1 MLPGVKSMA
10 RRRSWSRLAAVPVI
24 LAVIAGCASPAPP
37 PTLQPSA
44 VAGSPSAS
52 GATPGPSSVPLA
64 WTDCG
69 APFECATLSVP
80 LDYATGGAAVAHIS
94 LIRLPASDHARRIG
108 SLVTNPGGPGGSGVD
123 FVRADA
129 TQIFPAAVRERFD
142 IVGFDPRGVGLSTP
156 VRCDADL
163 EAYLSADPDPVTAA
177 QWTALATADRA
188 FATACGANAGP
199 LLGDVS
205 TVAAARDL
213 DRLRAA
219 LGDAKLTY
227 VGYSYGTFLGA
238 TYAGLFPDHVRALV
252 LDAAVDPALDLLGR
266 LRGQAASFEGA
277 LDRFLASCA
286 ANPSCDFYEG
296 GASGRAFDRLIAGL
310 VRKPLPAPLVG
321 GGRAATAGMAWNA
334 ILGALYS
341 PGFGWPYLARALGL
355 AAQGDG
361 SLLLATADALN
372 GRKPDGEY
380 SNEVE
385 ANSAINCVD
394 EPAPTDPAAYMT
406 LAQQLV
412 RTAPRVGRVLAATGL
427 TCAFWPVHPT
437 AAPASIK
444 AAGAPPIVV
453 IGGTGDPATPYA
465 WSVALAQE
473 LSSGVLLTRT
483 GEGHGSY
490 GFGTPCIDTPV
501 DAYLLDLTAPV
512 KGTVC
517 K

>member
-1 MLPGVKSMA
+1 MLDPVMA
-10 RRRSWSRLAAVPVI
+10 IARWRSWRRPVAGALA
-24 LAVIAGCASPAPP
+24 LAVTAGCASPAPT
-37 PTLQPSA
+37 PTPLPSA
-44 VAGSPSAS
+44 VAPSPSSSAP
-52 GATPGPSSVPLA
+52 APRPSSGPLA

-80 LDYATGGAAVAHIS
+80 LDYAAGGPSIAHIS
-94 LIRLPASDHARRIG
+94 LIRLPASDHAQRIG

-123 FVRADA
+123 FVRQDA
-129 TQIFPAAVRERFD
+129 VTIFPAAVRDRFD

-156 VRCDADL
+156 VRCEADL
-163 EAYLSADPDPVTAA
+163 EAYLSADPDPVTAT
-177 QWTALATADRA
+177 QWAALGAADRA
-188 FATACGANAGP
+188 FATACGAAAGP
-199 LLGDVS
+199 LLGEVS
-205 TVAAARDL
+205 TVSAARDL
-213 DRLRAA
+213 DLLRAA
-219 LGDAKLTY
+219 LGDATLTY

-238 TYAGLFPDHVRALV
+238 TYAGLFADRIRALV
-252 LDAAVDPALDLLGR
+252 LDAAVDPALDLVGR
-266 LRGQAASFEGA
+266 LRGQASSFEGA
-277 LDRFLASCA
+277 LDRFLAWCSA
-286 ANPSCDFYEG
+286 DPRCDFYEG
-296 GASGRAFDRLIAGL
+296 GASARAFDRLMAGL
-310 VRKPLPAPLVG
+310 DRKPLPAPLVG
-321 GGRAATAGMAWNA
+321 GGRTATAGSAWSA

-385 ANSAINCVD
+385 ANSAINCAD

-412 RTAPRVGRVLAATGL
+412 KAAPRVGRVLAASGL
-427 TCAFWPVHPT
+427 TCAFWRVRPT
-437 AAPASIK
+437 ATPAPVR

-465 WSVALAQE
+465 WSVALAKE

-490 GFGTPCIDTPV
+490 GLGTPCIDGLV
-501 DAYLLDLTAPV
+501 DAYLLDLTVPA
-512 KGTVC
+512 GSTVC

>member
-1 MLPGVKSMA
+1 
-10 RRRSWSRLAAVPVI
+10 
-24 LAVIAGCASPAPP
+24 
-37 PTLQPSA
+37 
-44 VAGSPSAS
+44 
-52 GATPGPSSVPLA
+52 
-64 WTDCG
+64 
-69 APFECATLSVP
+69 VP
-80 LDYATGGAAVAHIS
+80 LDYAAGGSAVAHIS
-94 LIRLPASDHARRIG
+94 LIRLPATDRARRIG

-123 FVRADA
+123 FVRQDA
-129 TQIFPAAVRERFD
+129 TAVFPAAVRERFD

-156 VRCDADL
+156 VRCEADL
-163 EAYLSADPDPVTAA
+163 ESYLSADPDPITAA
-177 QWTALATADRA
+177 QWTALVAADRA
-188 FATACGANAGP
+188 FATACGTNAGP

-205 TVAAARDL
+205 TVSAARDL
-213 DRLRAA
+213 DLLRAA
-219 LGDAKLTY
+219 LGEAKLTY

-252 LDAAVDPALDLLGR
+252 LDAAVDPALDLVGR

-277 LDRFLASCA
+277 LDRFLASCSA
-286 ANPSCDFYEG
+286 DPSCGFYEG

-310 VRKPLPAPLVG
+310 DRKPLPAPLVG

-355 AAQGDG
+355 AAAGDG

-385 ANSAINCVD
+385 ANSAINCAD

-406 LAQQLV
+406 LAQQLLK
-412 RTAPRVGRVLAATGL
+412 TAPRVGRVLAATGL

-437 AAPASIK
+437 AAPAPIR

-465 WSVALAQE
+465 WSVALAKE

-490 GFGTPCIDTPV
+490 GFGTPCIDAPV

>member
-1 MLPGVKSMA
+1 MLHGVTATMRGPSW
-10 RRRSWSRLAAVPVI
+10 RRHAVVPVI
-24 LAVIAGCASPAPP
+24 LAVLAGCGAPAPTPRPSTAAASP
-37 PTLQPSA
+37 S
-44 VAGSPSAS
+44 G
-52 GATPGPSSVPLA
+52 GATTAGPSVAPLS

-69 APFECATLSVP
+69 APFECATLTVP
-80 LDYATGGAAVAHIS
+80 LDYAAAVPGIAHLS
-94 LIRLPASDHARRIG
+94 LIKLPATDQARRIG

-129 TQIFPAAVRERFD
+129 TAIFPATIRERFD

-156 VRCDADL
+156 VRCGADM
-163 EAYLSADPDPVTAA
+163 EAYLSVDPDPVTTA
-177 QWTALATADRA
+177 QWTALEAADKT
-188 FATACGANAGP
+188 FATACGTNAGP
-199 LLGDVS
+199 LLSDVS
-205 TVAAARDL
+205 TLYAARDM
-213 DRLRAA
+213 DFLRAA

-238 TYAGLFPDHVRALV
+238 TYAGLYPDHVRALV
-252 LDAAVDPALDLLGR
+252 LDAAVDPALDLVGR

-277 LDRFLASCA
+277 LDRFLASCSA
-286 ANPSCDFYEG
+286 DPHCDFYEG
-296 GASGRAFDRLIAGL
+296 GASARAFDRLMAGL
-310 VRKPLPAPLVG
+310 DRKPLPAPLVG
-321 GGRAATAGMAWNA
+321 GGRAATAGEAWSA

-341 PGFGWPYLARALGL
+341 PGFGWPYLAQALGL
-355 AAQGDG
+355 AARGDG
-361 SLLLATADALN
+361 SLLLETADALN

-385 ANSAINCVD
+385 ANSAIDCVD
-394 EPAPTDPAAYMT
+394 EPAPTDPAAYIT

-412 RTAPRVGRVLAATGL
+412 RTAPRVGRVLAASGL
-427 TCAFWPVHPT
+427 TCAYWSVHPK
-437 AAPASIK
+437 AAPAPIK
-444 AAGAPPIVV
+444 AGGAPPIVV

-465 WSVALAQE
+465 WSVALAKE

-501 DAYLLDLTAPV
+501 NAYLLDLTPPA

>member
-1 MLPGVKSMA
+1 MTQP
-10 RRRSWSRLAAVPVI
+10 RRRFPTRVAALPIAMALV
-24 LAVIAGCASPAPP
+24 AGCGSPATTSSPLPSAIAASPSAAAAPTPSPAP
-37 PTLQPSA
+37 LS
-44 VAGSPSAS
+44 
-52 GATPGPSSVPLA
+52 

-80 LDYATGGAAVAHIS
+80 LDYAAAVTGTVHLS
-94 LIRLPASDHARRIG
+94 LIRLPATDRAQRLG
-108 SLVTNPGGPGGSGVD
+108 SLVTNPGGPGESGVD
-123 FVRADA
+123 FVRQDA
-129 TQIFPAAVRERFD
+129 TTIFPAAIRERFD

-156 VRCDADL
+156 VRCGADM
-163 EAYLSADPDPVTAA
+163 EAYLSVDPDPVTTA
-177 QWTALATADRA
+177 QWTALEAADKT

-199 LLGDVS
+199 LLSDVS
-205 TVAAARDL
+205 TLYAARDMDL
-213 DRLRAA
+213 LRAA
-219 LGDAKLTY
+219 LGAAKLTY

-238 TYAGLFPDHVRALV
+238 TYAGLFPDRVRALV
-252 LDAAVDPALDLLGR
+252 LDAAVDPALDLVGR

-277 LDRFLASCA
+277 LDRFLASCSA
-286 ANPSCDFYEG
+286 DSHCDFYEG
-296 GASGRAFDRLIAGL
+296 GASARAFDRLIAGL
-310 VRKPLPAPLVG
+310 DRKPLPAPLVG
-321 GGRAATAGMAWNA
+321 GGRAATAGEAWSA

-380 SNEVE
+380 SNAVE
-385 ANSAINCVD
+385 ANTAIDCVD
-394 EPAPTDPAAYMT
+394 EPAPTDPAAYVT

-412 RTAPRVGRVLAATGL
+412 RTAPRVGRVLAASGL
-427 TCAFWPVHPT
+427 TCAFWPVRSRAVPGPI
-437 AAPASIK
+437 A

-465 WSVALAQE
+465 WSVALAKE
-473 LSSGVLLTRT
+473 LDSGVLLTRT

-490 GFGTPCIDTPV
+490 GLGTPCIDAPV
-501 DAYLLDLTAPV
+501 DAYLLDLTAPAN
-512 KGTVC
+512 GTVC

>member
-1 MLPGVKSMA
+1 MLRGVMA
-10 RRRSWSRLAAVPVI
+10 TSRRARWRPAAVL
-24 LAVIAGCASPAPP
+24 LALALVAGCASPVRTTPS
-37 PTLQPSA
+37 QPSTTA
-44 VAGSPSAS
+44 AGPSAS
-52 GATPGPSSVPLA
+52 TATVRPSAPLA

-80 LDYATGGAAVAHIS
+80 LDYAGGGPAVAHIS
-94 LIRLPASDHARRIG
+94 LIRLPATDRALRIG
-108 SLVTNPGGPGGSGVD
+108 SLVTDPGGPGASGVD
-123 FVRADA
+123 FVRQDA
-129 TQIFPAAVRERFD
+129 TTIFPAAIRERFD

-156 VRCDADL
+156 VRCQADL
-163 EAYLSADPDPVTAA
+163 EAYLSVDPDPLNTA
-177 QWTALATADRA
+177 QWTALEAADRT
-188 FATACGANAGP
+188 FAAACGTAAGP

-205 TVAAARDL
+205 TVSAARDMDL
-213 DRLRAA
+213 LRAA
-219 LGDAKLTY
+219 LGDPKLTY

-252 LDAAVDPALDLLGR
+252 LDAAVDPALDLMGR

-286 ANPSCDFYEG
+286 ANPGCEFHEG
-296 GASGRAFDRLIAGL
+296 GASGRTFDRLIAAL
-310 VRKPLPAPLVG
+310 DRQPLPAPLVG

-341 PGFGWPYLARALGL
+341 PGFGWPYLAQALEL
-355 AAQGDG
+355 AAHGDG
-361 SLLLATADALN
+361 SLLLETADALN

-385 ANSAINCVD
+385 ANNAIDCAD

-406 LAQQLV
+406 LAQQLT
-412 RTAPRVGRVLAATGL
+412 RTAPRVGRVLAASGL

-437 AAPASIK
+437 SAPAPIT
-444 AAGAPPIVV
+444 APGAPPILV

-465 WSVALAQE
+465 WSVALARE

-490 GFGTPCIDTPV
+490 GLGTPCIDTPV
-501 DAYLLDLTAPV
+501 NAYLLDLTVPAR
-512 KGTVC
+512 GLDC